1 MHRWAQDLL
10 IAFAADAEKTT
21 ERFLNE
27 ACFMKNEMIIRI
39 SKGQQITI
47 PSEYRIEFGW
57 QVGSK
62 VELTKEGNKI
72 VIKPIGEDLQKL
84 FEEAHNLKPKF
95 RFTAKQMDEVVER
108 EILGR

>member
-1 MHRWAQDLL
+1 
-10 IAFAADAEKTT
+10 
-21 ERFLNE
+21 
-27 ACFMKNEMIIRI
+27 MIITV

-47 PSEYRIEFGW
+47 PSEYRKEFGW

-84 FEEAHNLKPKF
+84 FEEAKSLKPKF
-95 RFTAKQMDEVVER
+95 RLTAKQMDEVVER
-108 EILGR
+108 EILRH

>member
-1 MHRWAQDLL
+1 
-10 IAFAADAEKTT
+10 
-21 ERFLNE
+21 
-27 ACFMKNEMIIRI
+27 MIITV

-47 PSEYRIEFGW
+47 PSGFRKEFGW

-95 RFTAKQMDEVVER
+95 KFTAKQMDEVVER

>member
-1 MHRWAQDLL
+1 
-10 IAFAADAEKTT
+10 
-21 ERFLNE
+21 
-27 ACFMKNEMIIRI
+27 MKNEMIVRI

-47 PSEYRIEFGW
+47 PSEYRTEFGW
-57 QVGSK
+57 QIGSK

-84 FEEAHNLKPKF
+84 FKEAHNLKPKF
-95 RFTAKQMDEVVER
+95 KFTAKQMDDVVER